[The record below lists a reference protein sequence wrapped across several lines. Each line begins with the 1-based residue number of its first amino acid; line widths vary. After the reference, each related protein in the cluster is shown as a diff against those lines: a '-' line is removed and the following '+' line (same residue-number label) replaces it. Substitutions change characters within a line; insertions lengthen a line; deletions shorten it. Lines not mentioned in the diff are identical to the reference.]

1 MSVSTLDEHYDPFL
15 IIAHNYNIKLGDA
28 IIFAAVVQRENPN
41 NFQQQLF
48 HFGIFC
54 SLLHDQD
61 EWVLIRL
68 NEWKDELR
76 ETDPSLYSLVESFE
90 VSK

>member
-1 MSVSTLDEHYDPFL
+1 MSDIEPFL
-15 IIAHNYNIKLGDA
+15 KIAHDFNIELRDA

-41 NFQQQLF
+41 SFQQQLF

-54 SLLHDQD
+54 KLLHDQD

-68 NEWKDELR
+68 NEWKDDLR
-76 ETDPSLYSLVESFE
+76 ETDPYLYSLVESF
-90 VSK
+90 

>member
-1 MSVSTLDEHYDPFL
+1 MSFILDEHYDHFL
-15 IIAHNYNIKLGDA
+15 NIAHHYNIKLGDA
-28 IIFAAVVQRENPN
+28 IIFAAVVQRDNPN
-41 NFQQQLF
+41 SFQQQLF

-54 SLLHDQD
+54 KLLHDQD

-76 ETDPSLYSLVESFE
+76 ETDPYLSNLVESF
-90 VSK
+90 

>member
-1 MSVSTLDEHYDPFL
+1 MSSILDEHYDHFL
-15 IIAHNYNIKLGDA
+15 NIAHDFNIKLGDA
-28 IIFAAVVQRENPN
+28 IIFAAIVQRDNPN
-41 NFQQQLF
+41 SFEKQLF

-54 SLLHDQD
+54 KLLHDQD

-76 ETDPSLYSLVESFE
+76 ETDPSLYSLVESF
-90 VSK
+90 